1 MDKRAPNALLLLLLS
16 SSSSSLLLLAVVAVI
31 VVVVVV
37 VVLVA
42 AVSAGFNEALSNPD
56 YLASRGGM
64 IMTLTKRGGK
74 TSCTFMDFMDC
85 LHRMC

>member
-16 SSSSSLLLLAVVAVI
+16 SSSSLLLLAVVAVI
-31 VVVVVV
+31 VVVV